1 MFVCFLSLNFAC
13 TFIYDEQANN
23 RLKNNESFNAL
34 SMMIHSRQKKKSMI
48 TSIVLFMKVKDR
60 SISKIMRKKN
70 EAIAEKH

>member
-34 SMMIHSRQKKKSMI
+34 SMMIHSRQKKEHDYI
-48 TSIVLFMKVKDR
+48 NRFVYE
-60 SISKIMRKKN
+60 SKRQKYK
-70 EAIAEKH
+70 